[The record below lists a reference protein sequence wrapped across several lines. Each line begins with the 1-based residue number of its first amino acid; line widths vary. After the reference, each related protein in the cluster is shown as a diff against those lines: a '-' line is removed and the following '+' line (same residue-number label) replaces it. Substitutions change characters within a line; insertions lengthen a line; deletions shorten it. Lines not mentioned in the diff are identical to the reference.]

1 MTIATINETTHT
13 GYYAEVN
20 LTLAYDH
27 DKRYMTETRVDRSG
41 EPDRGEWFDTLE
53 EAEAFM
59 RDEFSDMVAE
69 LEDGYRITRVDGRL
83 DSIEYVVGTVERD
96 ELDEDGNPIENG
108 QILIEKDSR
117 PYYVTV
123 AMDKAR
129 RYADLADY
137 CAQER
142 GEGWK
147 VCTEYDD
154 DHYYTSQEQVDAV
167 IDDYGYSVIRTED
180 ETEVFA
186 TIHVTY
192 CE

>member
-1 MTIATINETTHT
+1 MTIATINEPTHT

-20 LTLAYDH
+20 LTLAYDR
-27 DKRYMTETRVDRSG
+27 DKRYVTETRVDRTG
-41 EPDRGEWFDTLE
+41 WPDRGEWFDTLE

-59 RDEFSDMVAE
+59 RSEFADMAAE

-123 AMDKAR
+123 AMDKAS
-129 RYADLADY
+129 RYEDLADRI
-137 CAQER
+137 AQER

-167 IDDYGYSVIRTED
+167 IYDCGYNVIRTED